1 MAAKK
6 HTLQRTLFSAGGV
19 ILLLAILILVNV
31 VFARVVV
38 RYDATDDNRYSLSDG
53 TRQILSEIEMPVTI
67 KVFYTEDLP
76 NLPNSIKAFAGR
88 VLDFLQEYE
97 ALSEGRVTIEQYNP
111 KIDSEEEEW
120 ALKYGLRGIDMA
132 TGDRLF
138 FGLVTLAAD
147 QEEAIAFI
155 DPAREAHL
163 EYDLTRMISRVQR
176 AKKLKIG
183 IITGLPIFGAPSM
196 QQFGGQQGMQPW
208 LFVDELRKTYAV
220 EQIQATGD
228 EIPADTDL
236 IILFHPKNLSDALL
250 YAVDQYVLK
259 GGNLIAFV
267 DPLALMDNPRQGPQ
281 PSWPKKLFDA
291 WGLEMD
297 SGKVVADYNYATRL
311 RNQNNQ
317 PETNPMWLSLGPQTF
332 NSDNIVTAELEN
344 ALMPLAGAITR
355 KADSPHN
362 FEPLLTSSTNA
373 ALVESFKHSLP
384 VNTLRR
390 DFKPAGKPFNLAV
403 KVTGKFKSAF
413 PDGPPKKSSADDKT
427 DEAAA
432 KQAPAGLTEA
442 SASAT
447 LFVFADS
454 DMLYDGYYVSRQNFL
469 GMQIANIF
477 NDNLNLLL
485 NTSELLTGSDALIGI
500 RSRGSFERPFLR
512 VKALEQ
518 KAQAKW
524 LDREQELVRKVEAT
538 NEKLRA
544 LESRKD
550 ASQKTI
556 ISPEQEA
563 EIAKFQQEKIRIK
576 HELKL
581 VRRNL
586 RSDIDALGRTLKVI
600 NIFLMPLLVSLVGIA
615 YALYRHRK
623 VARHQD
629 AA

>member
-1 MAAKK
+1 
-6 HTLQRTLFSAGGV
+6 V
-19 ILLLAILILVNV
+19 ILILVNV

-53 TRQILSEIEMPVTI
+53 TRQILSNIEIPVTI
-67 KVFYTEDLP
+67 KVFYTDDLP
-76 NLPNSIKAFAGR
+76 NLPNSIKTFAGR

-97 ALSEGRVTIEQYNP
+97 ALGEGKIIIEQYNP

-120 ALKYGLRGIDMA
+120 AQKYGLRGIDMP

-138 FGLVTLAAD
+138 FGLVALAAD
-147 QEEAIAFI
+147 QEEAMPFI

-163 EYDLTRMISRVQR
+163 EYDLTRMISRVQQ

-183 IITGLPIFGAPSM
+183 IISGLPIFGAPAM

-208 LFVDELRKTYAV
+208 LFVNELRKTYTV
-220 EQIQATGD
+220 EQIQATAE
-228 EIPADTDL
+228 EIPAGTDL
-236 IILFHPKNLSDALL
+236 IILFHPKDLGDPLL
-250 YAVDQYVLK
+250 YAVDQYILK
-259 GGNLIAFV
+259 GGNLIAFA
-267 DPLALMDNPRQGPQ
+267 DPMSLMDDPRQGPQ

-291 WGLEMD
+291 WGLDMD
-297 SGKVVADYNYATRL
+297 TGKVVADYNYATRL

-317 PETNPMWLSLGPQTF
+317 PETNPMWLSLGPQAF
-332 NSDNIVTAELEN
+332 NNDDIITSELEN

-355 KADSPHN
+355 KADSPYS
-362 FEPLLTSSTNA
+362 FESLLSSSTNA

-384 VNTLRR
+384 VDTLRR

-413 PDGPPKKSSADDKT
+413 PDGPPIKTPTDDKKN
-427 DEAAA
+427 DSEAQ
-432 KQAPAGLTEA
+432 QAPTGLTEA
-442 SASAT
+442 KESAT
-447 LFVFADS
+447 IIVFADS

-485 NTSELLTGSDALIGI
+485 NSSELLTGSDALISI

-512 VKALEQ
+512 VRDLEQ

-524 LDREQELVRKVEAT
+524 LDREQELVRQVEAT

-563 EIAKFQQEKIRIK
+563 EIEKFQQEKIRIN

-600 NIFLMPLLVSLVGIA
+600 NIFLMPLLVSLAGIA

-623 VARHQD
+623 VAQHQD
-629 AA
+629 AS

>member
-6 HTLQRTLFSAGGV
+6 KTVQKTFFSAGGV
-19 ILLLAILILVNV
+19 LLLLVILILVNV

-38 RYDATDDNRYSLSDG
+38 RYDATADNLFSLSDG
-53 TRQILSEIEMPVTI
+53 TRQLLSEIETPVTI

-76 NLPNSIKAFAGR
+76 NLPNSLKSFAGR

-97 ALSEGRVTIEQYNP
+97 ALSEGKVTIERYNP
-111 KIDSEEEEW
+111 KMDSEEEEW
-120 ALKYGLRGIDMA
+120 AIKYGLQGMDLA
-132 TGDRLF
+132 TGDRIF
-138 FGLVTLAAD
+138 FGLVALAAD

-163 EYDLTRMISRVQR
+163 EYDLTRMISRVQK

-196 QQFGGQQGMQPW
+196 QQFGGQEGMQPW
-208 LFVDELRKTYAV
+208 LFVNELRKTYTV
-220 EQIQATGD
+220 DQIQPTAS

-236 IILFHPKNLSDALL
+236 IILFHPKNIGDQLL

-259 GGNLIAFV
+259 GGNLIAYV
-267 DPLALMDNPRQGPQ
+267 DPMSLLDNPRQGPTA
-281 PSWPKKLFDA
+281 SWPKKLFDA
-291 WGLEMD
+291 WGLEMESD
-297 SGKVVADYNYATRL
+297 KVVIDYNYATRL

-317 PETNPMWLSLGPQTF
+317 PETNPMWLSLGPQAF
-332 NSDNIVTAELEN
+332 NSDNIVTAELES
-344 ALMPLAGAITR
+344 ALMPLAGAITL
-355 KADSPHN
+355 KADSPYD

-384 VNTLRR
+384 VDLLRR
-390 DFKPAGKPFNLAV
+390 DFKPEGRAFNLAV

-413 PDGPPKKSSADDKT
+413 PDGPPKPAPADGETDTAEKKQSAD
-427 DEAAA
+427 
-432 KQAPAGLTEA
+432 GLTEA

-447 LFVFADS
+447 LYLFADS

-485 NTSELLTGSDALIGI
+485 NASELLTGSDALISI

-524 LDREQELVRKVEAT
+524 LDREQELVHQVEAT

-556 ISPEQEA
+556 VSPEQEA
-563 EIAKFQQEKIRIK
+563 EIAKFQKEKLRIN

-586 RSDIDALGRTLKVI
+586 RSEIDALGRTLKVI
-600 NIFLMPLLVSLVGIA
+600 NIFLMPVLVSLVGIA
-615 YALYRHRK
+615 YALYRRRK
-623 VARHQD
+623 VAQHQSAD
-629 AA
+629 

>member
-6 HTLQRTLFSAGGV
+6 HTVQKTLFSAGGV
-19 ILLLAILILVNV
+19 FLLLVILILVNV
-31 VFARVVV
+31 VFARVVF

-53 TRQILSEIEMPVTI
+53 TRQILSEIKTPVTI
-67 KVFYTEDLP
+67 KVFYTDDLP

-88 VLDFLQEYE
+88 VLDFLKEYE
-97 ALSEGRVTIEQYNP
+97 ALGDGKITVERYNP

-120 ALKYGLRGIDMA
+120 AQKYGLRGIDLPS
-132 TGDRLF
+132 GDRLY
-138 FGLVTLAAD
+138 FGLVALAAD
-147 QEEAIAFI
+147 QEEAMPFI

-163 EYDLTRMISRVQR
+163 EYDLTRMISRVQQ
-176 AKKLKIG
+176 AKKLTIG
-183 IITGLPIFGAPSM
+183 IITGLPIFGAPAM

-208 LFVDELRKTYAV
+208 LFVNELRKTYTV
-220 EQIQATGD
+220 EQIEPSAN
-228 EIPADTDL
+228 EIPTGTDL
-236 IILFHPKNLSDALL
+236 IILFHPKNLGDPLL

-267 DPLALMDNPRQGPQ
+267 DPVSVMDNPRQNPQ
-281 PSWPKKLFDA
+281 PSWPKKLFAA

-297 SGKVVADYNYATRL
+297 TGKVVADYNYPTRL

-317 PETNPMWLSLGPQTF
+317 PETNPMWLSLGPQAF
-332 NSDNIVTAELEN
+332 NSDDIITSELEN

-355 KADSPHN
+355 KADSPYS

-373 ALVESFKHSLP
+373 ALVDSFKHTLP
-384 VNTLRR
+384 VDTLRR

-413 PDGPPKKSSADDKT
+413 PDGPPKKTPADNKKGESDT
-427 DEAAA
+427 Q
-432 KQAPAGLTEA
+432 QAPAGLTEA
-442 SASAT
+442 KANAT
-447 LFVFADS
+447 IIVFADS
-454 DMLYDGYYVSRQNFL
+454 DMLYDGYYVSHQNFL
-469 GMQIANIF
+469 GMQISNIF

-485 NTSELLTGSDALIGI
+485 NSSELLTGSDALIGI

-524 LDREQELVRKVEAT
+524 LDREQELVRQVEAT
-538 NEKLRA
+538 NQKLRA

-550 ASQKTI
+550 ASQETI
-556 ISPEQEA
+556 LSPEQEA
-563 EIAKFQQEKIRIK
+563 EIAKFQEQKIRIN

-581 VRRNL
+581 VRRKL
-586 RSDIDALGRTLKVI
+586 RSDIDALGTTLKVI

-615 YALYRHRK
+615 YALYRRRK

-629 AA
+629 AS